1 MAWVKGPGNLQRAAL
16 GPSPR
21 RSPGVPCRVTRS
33 RGARPP
39 QVRGRGRGP
48 TYCAGQPPGAL
59 LEQTHDLGLL
69 RGRAA
74 AADHRWAL
82 AGQLHELVF
91 VVLEAY
97 LAARGEGLGRPRSPR
112 PQGSSRGPH
121 AHLQGVSG
129 DDQRAVVLPAE
140 GVQLQVCLAAVGHL
154 EGKAVKEALHS
165 EPLGTTSSDLLE
177 PREGQVPRLEPHPP
191 LPPTPKPEQPLFAV
205 AVGITGVCTPTVPSR
220 CPQEGWDHV
229 IKGRAKS
236 QRPFNLCPAPC

>member
-1 MAWVKGPGNLQRAAL
+1 MVFFTPGLCCAGVTTEGTNPGGRPGRPQRPPGRSLREKCLKIMTTETGPKGGRGINVMAWVKGPGNLQRAAL
-16 GPSPR
+16 GPSPQ

-97 LAARGEGLGRPRSPR
+97 LAATGRGAGSATVPPPPGQLPGSPR
-112 PQGSSRGPH
+112 PPPGSLR
-121 AHLQGVSG
+121 
-129 DDQRAVVLPAE
+129 R
-140 GVQLQVCLAAVGHL
+140 
-154 EGKAVKEALHS
+154 
-165 EPLGTTSSDLLE
+165 
-177 PREGQVPRLEPHPP
+177 
-191 LPPTPKPEQPLFAV
+191 
-205 AVGITGVCTPTVPSR
+205 
-220 CPQEGWDHV
+220 
-229 IKGRAKS
+229 
-236 QRPFNLCPAPC
+236 